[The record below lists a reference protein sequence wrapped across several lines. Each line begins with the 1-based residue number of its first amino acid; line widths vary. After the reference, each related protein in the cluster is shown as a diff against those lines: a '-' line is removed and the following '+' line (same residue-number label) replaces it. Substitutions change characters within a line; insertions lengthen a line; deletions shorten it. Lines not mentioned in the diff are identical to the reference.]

1 MIYDTFSD
9 EDSLDFGVAQGS
21 VLGPRLFNIYTRS
34 FYPHAHIS
42 TFNVDRY
49 ANDHQLYKHFVACYQ
64 TSVLGTS
71 INDCLRN
78 VSSWMNSFFLKL
90 NQSKTKILVL
100 APPTLASSI
109 NIHGTFLDE
118 GCIRFVDCAKNLG
131 VWLDQHLN
139 LKTHIQKVVSSCY
152 IILREISKIKSF
164 LPKEALNTL
173 VTSLV
178 LSKLDY
184 CNALYFNIGS
194 HEINMLQSVQNS
206 ATGLVFGIFKYG
218 RQPIIHLFMD
228 MHWLKI
234 RERIIF
240 KICLVVHKCI

>member
-1 MIYDTFSD
+1 MGWPKDLF
-9 EDSLDFGVAQGS
+9 
-21 VLGPRLFNIYTRS
+21 LGPGCLIYIYTRS
-34 FYPHAHIS
+34 FYPHVHIS
-42 TFNVDRY
+42 TFNVDGH
-49 ANDHQLYKHFVACYQ
+49 ADDHQLYKHFVACYQ

-71 INDCLRN
+71 NDCLRN

-90 NQSKTKILVL
+90 NQYKTKILVL
-100 APPTLASSI
+100 APQTLVSSI

-131 VWLDQHLN
+131 VWQDQHLN

-152 IILREISKIKSF
+152 MILREISKIKSF

-194 HEINMLQSVQNS
+194 HEICNLCKIQQS
-206 ATGLVFGIFKYG
+206 
-218 RQPIIHLFMD
+218 D
-228 MHWLKI
+228 
-234 RERIIF
+234 
-240 KICLVVHKCI
+240 